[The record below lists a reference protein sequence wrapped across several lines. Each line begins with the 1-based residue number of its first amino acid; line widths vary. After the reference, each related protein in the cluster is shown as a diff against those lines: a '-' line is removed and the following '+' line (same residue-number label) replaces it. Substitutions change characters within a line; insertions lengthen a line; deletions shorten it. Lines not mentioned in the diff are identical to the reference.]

1 MSKPA
6 LHAMLLWIGL
16 ATTGG
21 SFAVSVK
28 PQQVLNLDYGEVLF
42 HFYQQ
47 DYFTAITHLMV
58 AQQQERLEHHRDE
71 SELLLA
77 GLQLSYG
84 MLDQSERRFAG
95 LLDESTDRELRN
107 RVWYY
112 LTKIS
117 YQRGHHHR
125 ALQKLQFI
133 DEAVDG
139 QMAAELALLNA
150 NLHMALGRDLE
161 AAQLLDGAKAADGW
175 DEYLSI
181 NRGIALLRA
190 GDIEAGQ
197 QVLNELGE
205 RQVEDEELS
214 ALRDR
219 ANLGLGY
226 QLLRVGEAEQARQYL
241 NRVRLQGPFKQAA
254 MLGAGWADAE
264 RGDYQRAMTP
274 WLALH
279 RLAGDAAPVQEAHLA
294 VPYAFAQLGDNQRAI
309 HFYERAV
316 EYFLEQERQLE
327 AAIQDTQSGELV
339 ALLSQADSGVSG
351 GWLHDIPTLENV
363 PSGRY
368 LVDVLASHSFQEPLK
383 DYRDLAYLQQLLTQW
398 LENIDMYYDMVAAR
412 RLAYEQR
419 APLVRERLEKQEA
432 ASLRERWQAYRSL
445 VQSQQGS
452 GDPLDLATGE
462 EKRQWRTL
470 RTVQTKLAS
479 LPPEARHAD
488 MLAKAR
494 WLQGILYWRIQG
506 DYKSRLWDVRKQLQR
521 LDVALAEASVKQQ
534 QLSDALDEVKA
545 GFDGYDGRI
554 ESLRERILVLLPRI
568 QASCDRTSAQL
579 QRLALQEL
587 DSRKQRLASY
597 RVQARYALARS
608 YDQLAQQTGE
618 GP

>member
-1 MSKPA
+1 MSKLA
-6 LHAMLLWIGL
+6 LHAMVLWIGL

-21 SFAVSVK
+21 SFAVTVK
-28 PQQVLNLDYGEVLF
+28 PQQVLDLDYGEVLF

-161 AAQLLDGAKAADGW
+161 AAQLLDGAKGADGW

-254 MLGAGWADAE
+254 MLGAGYQKVLWYAYSVSNLLVMIAAALAWWRSRA
-264 RGDYQRAMTP
+264 RGAGCGKVSLGLLLLLTVVNVAVTL
-274 WLALH
+274 LACVESIAPELMHKPLH
-279 RLAGDAAPVQEAHLA
+279 HCLYCLMQFVPDAPVFTGLFVLGSFAA
-294 VPYAFAQLGDNQRAI
+294 VW
-309 HFYERAV
+309 
-316 EYFLEQERQLE
+316 
-327 AAIQDTQSGELV
+327 V
-339 ALLSQADSGVSG
+339 ALLYGFASRWAEAEA
-351 GWLHDIPTLENV
+351 LRRLTRRL
-363 PSGRY
+363 
-368 LVDVLASHSFQEPLK
+368 LVLAVICL
-383 DYRDLAYLQQLLTQW
+383 
-398 LENIDMYYDMVAAR
+398 
-412 RLAYEQR
+412 
-419 APLVRERLEKQEA
+419 A
-432 ASLRERWQAYRSL
+432 ASLEM
-445 VQSQQGS
+445 V
-452 GDPLDLATGE
+452 
-462 EKRQWRTL
+462 
-470 RTVQTKLAS
+470 TVHLIAS
-479 LPPEARHAD
+479 
-488 MLAKAR
+488 
-494 WLQGILYWRIQG
+494 
-506 DYKSRLWDVRKQLQR
+506 
-521 LDVALAEASVKQQ
+521 
-534 QLSDALDEVKA
+534 
-545 GFDGYDGRI
+545 
-554 ESLRERILVLLPRI
+554 
-568 QASCDRTSAQL
+568 
-579 QRLALQEL
+579 
-587 DSRKQRLASY
+587 
-597 RVQARYALARS
+597 
-608 YDQLAQQTGE
+608 
-618 GP
+618 